1 MRDMENLKQ
10 RTKKFALRII
20 KLYCALPR
28 KTEAQVIGKQVLRS
42 GTSVGAQFREGLR
55 SKSKADL
62 ISKLEGCLQELE
74 ETQYWPELLIEA
86 KILKAALLEPLHG
99 ESKEL
104 TAIFTTI
111 AKTVKSQSSSLRT

>member
-28 KTEAQVIGKQVLRS
+28 KTEAQVIGKQVLCS
-42 GTSVGAQFREGLR
+42 GTSVGAQFLEGLR

-74 ETQYWPELLIEA
+74 ETQYWLELLY
-86 KILKAALLEPLHG
+86 
-99 ESKEL
+99 
-104 TAIFTTI
+104 
-111 AKTVKSQSSSLRT
+111 